1 MLSSRGEDF
10 RIRGEHSLLRERGDN
25 SLAVLEAERAAL
37 FRISKQLCDRRGKG
51 WAIVAWN
58 DELAIILAHNTLHI
72 SDINRCN
79 GPARCHRL
87 EQSVWHLLCIGRQ
100 SEYVKRAKDRL
111 GGYLAGKNDAV
122 GNAEFTRQPLEAG
135 PINAFTR
142 NYEGCSDRSIECCE
156 YPRRRPIFF
165 SGRSGATVPTMTRRG
180 GEQSQT
186 RYPRRRG
193 ARDRTWRQRNDRQ
206 LCQGR
211 PITGRSRMH
220 PNVSD
225 QCGRR

>member
-122 GNAEFTRQPLEAG
+122 GNAEISRQPLKSA
-135 PINAFTR
+135 PLDAITR
-142 NYEGCSDRSIECCE
+142 DHEPRSDRSIEGCE
-156 YPRRRPIFF
+156 YP
-165 SGRSGATVPTMTRRG
+165 
-180 GEQSQT
+180 
-186 RYPRRRG
+186 
-193 ARDRTWRQRNDRQ
+193 
-206 LCQGR
+206 
-211 PITGRSRMH
+211 
-220 PNVSD
+220 
-225 QCGRR
+225 